1 MLDQLAISNS
11 RWKETLEEFVE
22 SIGGWNSS
30 ILASEYTVELGKVCY
45 LPCNTI
51 EKNYELPLPEVF
63 NGKILMNEMN
73 SSSENFEM
81 IDLGKGITA
90 SEEVGK

>member
-1 MLDQLAISNS
+1 
-11 RWKETLEEFVE
+11 
-22 SIGGWNSS
+22 
-30 ILASEYTVELGKVCY
+30 

-51 EKNYELPLPEVF
+51 EKNYELPLFEVF
-63 NGKILMNEMN
+63 NGKIVINEMN
-73 SSSENFEM
+73 SYSENFVM

>member
-1 MLDQLAISNS
+1 
-11 RWKETLEEFVE
+11 
-22 SIGGWNSS
+22 
-30 ILASEYTVELGKVCY
+30 

-63 NGKILMNEMN
+63 NGKIVINEMN
-73 SSSENFEM
+73 SYSENFEM

>member
-1 MLDQLAISNS
+1 
-11 RWKETLEEFVE
+11 
-22 SIGGWNSS
+22 
-30 ILASEYTVELGKVCY
+30 